1 MWGKM
6 AMASESKR
14 ATKRLTA
21 AFCENVKEAGRYEDG
36 NGLGLV
42 VSANGARR
50 WLQRIVVQ
58 GKRRDL
64 GLGSF
69 DLVPLAEARAKAV
82 ANRKLARAGGDPLAE
97 KREKAATPTF
107 AEATGLFLAGKEAG
121 FRNPKHR
128 QQWRNTLHTY
138 AFPKIGHLRVSEIT
152 VQDVLRVLAPI
163 WTEKNETASR
173 VRGRIE
179 AILAW
184 ATTQGHRMGDNPAR
198 WKGGLET
205 ILPQPGK
212 VQQVTHHSA
221 LSQDDAPRWWIALQS
236 REGMAAKALAFL
248 TLTWARSG
256 EIRGAEWHEIDL
268 ERGIWTI
275 PASRMKAGR
284 EHRVALSGAAL
295 DMLRSLPRFEGNPL
309 VFPAARGGMLSDMT
323 LSAVMRRMQETEGQR
338 LDEADKAAGRR
349 PTGAPRGWIDPRSKR
364 PAVPHGWRSVARD
377 WAAEQGYD
385 RDLAEIALAHIVGSD
400 VERAYRRGDM
410 LDRRRA
416 MAEAW
421 ARFLTGGKAASVV
434 PFPMKEAAGG

>member
-1 MWGKM
+1 M

-14 ATKRLTA
+14 ASKRLTA

-50 WLQRIVVQ
+50 WLQRIIIQ

-128 QQWRNTLHTY
+128 QQWRNTRDTY
-138 AFPKIGHLRVSEIT
+138 AFPKIWHLRVSEIT

-212 VQQVTHHSA
+212 VQQVTHHAA

-275 PASRMKAGR
+275 PASRMTAGR

-295 DMLRSLPRFEGNPL
+295 DILRSLPRFEGNPL

-323 LSAVMRRMQETEGQR
+323 LSAVMRRMQEAEI
-338 LDEADKAAGRR
+338 KAGR
-349 PTGAPRGWIDPRSKR
+349 AGWLDPRSKR
-364 PAVPHGWRSVARD
+364 PAVPHGLRSTFRD
-377 WAAEQGYD
+377 WAAEQGID
-385 RDLAEIALAHIVGSD
+385 RDMAEMALAHNVGSE
-400 VERAYRRGDM
+400 VERAYRRSDM
-410 LDRRRA
+410 LERRRA
-416 MAEAW
+416 MMALW
-421 ARFLTGGKAASVV
+421 GQFLRSEKTVRNVV
-434 PFPMKEAAGG
+434 RIGA

>member
-1 MWGKM
+1 
-6 AMASESKR
+6 MASESKR
-14 ATKRLTA
+14 ASKRLTA

-50 WLQRIVVQ
+50 WLQRIIIQ

-128 QQWRNTLHTY
+128 QQWRNTRDTY
-138 AFPKIGHLRVSEIT
+138 AFPKIWHLRVSEIT

-212 VQQVTHHSA
+212 VQQVTHHAA

-275 PASRMKAGR
+275 PASRMTAGR

-295 DMLRSLPRFEGNPL
+295 DILRSLPRFEGNPL

-323 LSAVMRRMQETEGQR
+323 LSAVMRRMQEAEI
-338 LDEADKAAGRR
+338 KAGR
-349 PTGAPRGWIDPRSKR
+349 AGWLDPRSKR
-364 PAVPHGWRSVARD
+364 PAVPHGLRSTFRD
-377 WAAEQGYD
+377 WAAEQGID
-385 RDLAEIALAHIVGSD
+385 RDMAEMALAHNVGSE
-400 VERAYRRGDM
+400 VERAYRRSDM
-410 LDRRRA
+410 LERRRA
-416 MAEAW
+416 MMALW
-421 ARFLTGGKAASVV
+421 GQFLRSEKTVRNVV
-434 PFPMKEAAGG
+434 RIGA

>member
-14 ATKRLTA
+14 ASKRLTA

-50 WLQRIVVQ
+50 WLQRIIIQ

-128 QQWRNTLHTY
+128 QQWRNTRDTY
-138 AFPKIGHLRVSEIT
+138 AFPKIWHLRVSEIT

-212 VQQVTHHSA
+212 VQQVTHHAA

-275 PASRMKAGR
+275 PASRMTAGR

-295 DMLRSLPRFEGNPL
+295 DILRSLPRFEGNPL

-323 LSAVMRRMQETEGQR
+323 LSAVMRRMQEAEI
-338 LDEADKAAGRR
+338 KAGR
-349 PTGAPRGWIDPRSKR
+349 AGWLDPRSKR
-364 PAVPHGWRSVARD
+364 PAVPHGLRSTFRD
-377 WAAEQGYD
+377 WAAEQGID
-385 RDLAEIALAHIVGSD
+385 RDMAEMALAHNVGSE
-400 VERAYRRGDM
+400 VERAYRRSDM
-410 LDRRRA
+410 LERRRA
-416 MAEAW
+416 MMALW
-421 ARFLTGGKAASVV
+421 GQFLRSEKTVRNVV
-434 PFPMKEAAGG
+434 RIGA

>member
-1 MWGKM
+1 M

-50 WLQRIVVQ
+50 WLQRIIIQ

-128 QQWRNTLHTY
+128 QQWRNTLDTY
-138 AFPKIGHLRVSEIT
+138 AFPKIGHLRVNEIT

-184 ATTQGHRMGDNPAR
+184 ATTHGHRMGDNPAR

-212 VQQVTHHSA
+212 VQITLPTGGSIKAAVV
-221 LSQDDAPRWWIALQS
+221 ALQ
-236 REGMAAKALAFL
+236 RWGVKD
-248 TLTWARSG
+248 
-256 EIRGAEWHEIDL
+256 IR
-268 ERGIWTI
+268 
-275 PASRMKAGR
+275 
-284 EHRVALSGAAL
+284 VLS
-295 DMLRSLPRFEGNPL
+295 
-309 VFPAARGGMLSDMT
+309 VIAARPGIEQFH
-323 LSAVMRRMQETEGQR
+323 QEYP
-338 LDEADKAAGRR
+338 DVKVFVAC
-349 PTGAPRGWIDPRSKR
+349 IDPELNSHKFI
-364 PAVPHGWRSVARD
+364 VPGLGDA
-377 WAAEQGYD
+377 GD
-385 RDLAEIALAHIVGSD
+385 RMFNTV
-400 VERAYRRGDM
+400 R
-410 LDRRRA
+410 
-416 MAEAW
+416 
-421 ARFLTGGKAASVV
+421 
-434 PFPMKEAAGG
+434 